1 MNKVISVN
9 GINIRI
15 TNERWLHISEEHP
28 EMAGYF
34 FEVLETITDPE
45 AVYLGNSGEYLALKE
60 VEPGKYIIAV
70 YKETGIDDGF
80 IITAFLT
87 RRIAQVKRR
96 EKVWP

>member
-70 YKETGIDDGF
+70 YKETGIGDGF

>member
-1 MNKVISVN
+1 MNIVISVN

-15 TNERWLHISEEHP
+15 THERWLHISEEHP
-28 EMAGYF
+28 EMAGYY

-45 AVYLGNSGEYLALKE
+45 AVYQGNRGEYLALKKI
-60 VEPGKYIIAV
+60 EPGKFIIAV

-87 RRIAQVKRR
+87 RRIEQIERR
-96 EKVWP
+96 KKVWP